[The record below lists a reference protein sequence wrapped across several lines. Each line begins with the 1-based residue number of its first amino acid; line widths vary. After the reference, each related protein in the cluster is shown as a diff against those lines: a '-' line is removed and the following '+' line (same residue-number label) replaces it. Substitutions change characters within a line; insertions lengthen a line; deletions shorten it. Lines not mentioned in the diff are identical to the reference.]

1 MDFAYIRRYYEVPAC
16 IGRGVVIDG
25 KPGVIVEDRGAY
37 IGVVMD
43 GDPATHV
50 RPYHP
55 TWMCAYGDMRPVPK
69 ITRSQRRYRDF
80 LNADSGLTFIEWLR
94 YRKD

>member
-1 MDFAYIRRYYEVPAC
+1 MAFEYICRYYNVPAC

-25 KPGVIVEDRGAY
+25 QSGVIVEDMGNY

-43 GDPATHV
+43 GEKATDV

-55 TWMCAYGDMRPVPK
+55 DSKVVYGDMRTVPK
-69 ITRSQRRYRDF
+69 LTRSQKNYRDF
-80 LNADSGLTFIEWLR
+80 LNADSGMTFREWLS